1 MAKHEGGLT
10 KPRQPSLPELTPI
23 ERSIYEMCVA
33 AACENRPL
41 DSTETM
47 AEAIGANSYSTVP
60 GILKRLEKKGW
71 ITRSIFQKGRQVCIT
86 ATGRCTIPPRDQTP
100 HWRLIYA
107 KSKDS
112 TPTLPRHTVADT
124 IPGLMAYIDKMMR
137 EENLTF
143 QTAQI
148 ALMSMGVQLRETEA
162 RNAD

>member
-1 MAKHEGGLT
+1 MAAHDRQCRAPTGPGL
-10 KPRQPSLPELTPI
+10 LELTPI

-33 AACENRPL
+33 AANENRPL
-41 DSTETM
+41 DSTEVM

-71 ITRSIFQKGRQVCIT
+71 ITRSVFQKGRQVCIT
-86 ATGRCTIPPRDQTP
+86 ATGRCTVPPRDQTP

-112 TPTLPRHTVADT
+112 TPTLPRHTVAQT
-124 IPGLMAYIDKMMR
+124 VPGLMAYIEKMMR

-143 QTAQI
+143 QTAQV
-148 ALMSMGVQLRETEA
+148 ALMSMGVQLRETE
-162 RNAD
+162 RNQ